1 MFEPAHR
8 HELKADADAEKR
20 LPACL
25 HRLFKGFD
33 HAGNTDQALA
43 AIGEG
48 ADARQHDALG
58 LAHILGLGRHF
69 DGEA

>member
-1 MFEPAHR
+1 MPR
-8 HELKADADAEKR
+8 KGLPR
-20 LPACL
+20 LP

-33 HAGNTDQALA
+33 HAGNIDQALA

-58 LAHILGLGRHF
+58 LAHVLGLGRHF